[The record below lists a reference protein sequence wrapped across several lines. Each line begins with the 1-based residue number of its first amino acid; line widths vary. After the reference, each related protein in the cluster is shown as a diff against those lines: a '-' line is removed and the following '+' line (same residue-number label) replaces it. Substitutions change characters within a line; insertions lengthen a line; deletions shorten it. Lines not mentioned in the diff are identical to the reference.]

1 METSRKITWE
11 ALEHEHIE
19 KKTDWYWAVGIV
31 AVAGAILAIY
41 FSNVLFAIVILIG
54 AFASMLH
61 GHSKPKVL
69 VYEIGRKGI
78 KVGEVLFPYSS
89 LESFWVID
97 EEDNSQDKIF
107 LKSQKFLMPL
117 IIMPFDSR
125 ELEADSI
132 RDYLL
137 DYLDEEELE
146 EPLSQIIMER
156 FGF

>member
-1 METSRKITWE
+1 MNNPNKIIWE
-11 ALEHEHIE
+11 ALEHDHVE
-19 KKTDWYWAVGIV
+19 KKPDWFWAVGIV

-41 FSNVLFAIVILIG
+41 FENVLFAIVILVG

-61 GHSKPKVL
+61 GHTPPKSL
-69 VYEIGRKGI
+69 TYEIGRKGI
-78 KVGEVLFPYSS
+78 KIGDSIFPYST
-89 LESFWVID
+89 LESFWVLD
-97 EEDNSQDKIF
+97 EEDNSKDKIF

-117 IIMPFDSR
+117 VIMPFDSR
-125 ELEADSI
+125 EIDAESI
-132 RDYLL
+132 REYLL